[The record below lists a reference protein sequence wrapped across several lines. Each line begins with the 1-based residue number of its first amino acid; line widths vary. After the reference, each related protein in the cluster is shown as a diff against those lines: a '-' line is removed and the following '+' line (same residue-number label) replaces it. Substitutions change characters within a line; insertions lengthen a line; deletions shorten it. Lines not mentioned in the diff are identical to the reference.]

1 MQFLFPGN
9 VAASL
14 LIYKLEQFKLSLY
27 VVSRQE
33 RNKTPHENSS
43 GRDIT
48 KTNIILEFVG
58 FFYLFTSQ
66 ETIILISSYF
76 PIIRVW
82 STISVDRT

>member
-27 VVSRQE
+27 VVSMQE
-33 RNKTPHENSS
+33 RNKTPHENAS
-43 GRDIT
+43 GRDRT
-48 KTNIILEFVG
+48 KTKIILEFVG

-66 ETIILISSYF
+66 EAIIIFGIYF
-76 PIIRVW
+76 PVIKV
-82 STISVDRT
+82 